1 MADMVRR
8 EKGRKFI
15 VLMVC
20 IPLWLIAAAMTF
32 ALYWKF
38 QAVPMAIGLALGTLT
53 AVFPGYIG
61 VNAWQKKIQGGQMAI
76 SATTSGAPDGTQ

>member
-15 VLMVC
+15 VLIWC
-20 IPLWLIAAAMTF
+20 IPLWLINAAMVF

-38 QAVPMAIGLALGTLT
+38 QSIPLALGLSLGTLT

-61 VNAWQKKIQGGQMAI
+61 VNVLQKKIQ
-76 SATTSGAPDGTQ
+76 ATPGAQDG